1 MLIIEFSNAFYHNDL
16 KFHWNVTALN
26 VVACL
31 MPPYPYIVHFNVW
44 RALTQ
49 RKGRDKKRE
58 QWPFDSLMRQEFIS
72 TNDQKRQC
80 RWILFHLRLL
90 WPYLSH
96 QGEICHYLESQLNL
110 PIFENLCPTSVEWFD
125 VYQGSDKSPKYFKLQ

>member
-1 MLIIEFSNAFYHNDL
+1 MDIDRYRIIHHLFYNDL

-49 RKGRDKKRE
+49 RKGRDKKE
-58 QWPFDSLMRQEFIS
+58 N
-72 TNDQKRQC
+72 NDPL
-80 RWILFHLRLL
+80 I
-90 WPYLSH
+90 
-96 QGEICHYLESQLNL
+96 
-110 PIFENLCPTSVEWFD
+110 V
-125 VYQGSDKSPKYFKLQ
+125 